1 VRVLPDQKM
10 PGNDAPNQINRV
22 NALVVDDQ
30 PSTLLLVHAMLDR
43 AGYNVVECATGE
55 GAVEALSS
63 DPYDLMVLDLNLSD
77 MSGLDLLRSPRLR
90 KVPPVLGITASLT
103 PEIAA
108 QAESAGVVRV
118 LQKPIS
124 CEQLIEWAAVAIRDA
139 KSAEI
144 AIYSGPA
151 IDPIILS
158 EVRAISDER
167 LFHRFVNQALADAW
181 HCVAQLEHVPDGDLA
196 IWRQHVQALD
206 GVVRSVGARRLASA
220 ISEALTLPT
229 AQLRESAGRLT
240 TQLIDLLD
248 EAQESLRASLSHS
261 ASWPLGDADA
271 DGTASQ
277 VPLELSERERDVLR
291 WTAAGKTS
299 SETGMIMGISAR
311 TVNYHMTS
319 ILFKLNAVN
328 KTHAVVKA
336 VMLDL
341 LG

>member
-1 VRVLPDQKM
+1 
-10 PGNDAPNQINRV
+10 V

-30 PSTLLLVHAMLDR
+30 PSTLLLIHAMLDR
-43 AGYNVVECATGE
+43 AGYNVVERATGE
-55 GAVEALSS
+55 AAIDALSS
-63 DPYDLMVLDLNLSD
+63 EQYDLLILDLNLSD
-77 MSGLDLLRSPRLR
+77 MSGIDLLRNPRLR

-103 PEIAA
+103 PDIAA
-108 QAESAGVVRV
+108 QAESVGVIRV

-124 CEQLIEWAAVAIRDA
+124 CEQLIEWAAAAIRDA

-144 AIYSGPA
+144 AVCSGPV
-151 IDPIILS
+151 IDSIILS
-158 EVRAISDER
+158 EVRGISDER

-181 HCVAQLEHVPDGDLA
+181 HCVAQLEHVPKGDLA
-196 IWRQHVQALD
+196 VWRQHVQALD
-206 GVVRSVGARRLASA
+206 GVVRSLGARRLASA
-220 ISEALTLPT
+220 ISEALMLPS
-229 AQLRESAGRLT
+229 AQLRDGAERLT

-248 EAQESLRASLSHS
+248 EAQESLRESLSHG
-261 ASWPLGDADA
+261 ASWSSGDADVN
-271 DGTASQ
+271 GTAPP

-328 KTHAVVKA
+328 KTQAVVKA

-341 LG
+341 LD

>member
-1 VRVLPDQKM
+1 M
-10 PGNDAPNQINRV
+10 PGNDVSNRVNRV

-43 AGYNVVECATGE
+43 AGYNVVERATGE
-55 GAVEALSS
+55 SAIDALSS
-63 DPYDLMVLDLNLSD
+63 DPYDLVILDLNLPD
-77 MSGLDLLRSPRLR
+77 MSGLDVLRSPRLR
-90 KVPPVLGITASLT
+90 KLPPVLGITASLT

-108 QAESAGVVRV
+108 QAESVGVIRV

-124 CEQLIEWAAVAIRDA
+124 CEQLIEWAAVAIRNA

-151 IDPIILS
+151 IDPIILAD
-158 EVRAISDER
+158 VRGISDER
-167 LFHRFVNQALADAW
+167 LFHRFVNQALADTW
-181 HCVAQLEHVPDGDLA
+181 HCVAQLEHVPEGDLA
-196 IWRQHVQALD
+196 LWRQHVQALD
-206 GVVRSVGARRLASA
+206 GVVRSLGARRLASA
-220 ISEALTLPT
+220 ISAALVLPA
-229 AQLRESAGRLT
+229 AQLRDAASRLT
-240 TQLIDLLD
+240 AQLIDLLD
-248 EAQESLRASLSHS
+248 EAQESLRESLSHS
-261 ASWPLGDADA
+261 TGWQLGEADA
-271 DGTASQ
+271 DGATPR

-341 LG
+341 LD